1 MGMAEIRDAFEAYA
15 SGELAEQ
22 ELRGAIRAAI
32 DNQPDSI
39 PGYVAMAA
47 ALRRRQLISAELEA
61 AVLSDMQ
68 ALAGRRPP
76 DPGGTEDDRPS
87 DPASDAAANEDPTKA
102 RTRAPARGRSTG
114 PAAAWDT
121 VEKLGEPEAEVK
133 VGLVLRE
140 RFELVE
146 ELGSGG
152 MGVVYKALDQ
162 REIENRGREPYVAI
176 KVLNEDFKRHPESA
190 RALQRESKKA
200 MRLAHPN
207 IVLVRDF
214 DRDRGNVYMVMELLH
229 GQPIDQLVHTTYPN
243 GMPIEEAVRI
253 VRGLGAAL
261 SYAHQEGIVHA
272 DFKPSNTFLTSK
284 NVVKVLDFGV
294 ARAALALDRGD
305 STLFDAGKLNA
316 VSPAYASIE
325 MLIGEAPDT
334 RDDIYALACV
344 TYFLLTGRHPFNGID
359 AIKARDAG
367 LTPVRVKGLAEHQWR
382 ALRSGLIFER
392 WDRTPSVRA
401 FVDQFCADRS
411 DRSRRIAAAMSA
423 RARRLAHAAVN
434 GAGKVTGAAVARSAA
449 VTSAAQSG
457 VRHAIDSTVTC
468 IASLRAAVI
477 AHVRRVVDVVS
488 RRPGLVAAPVAALL
502 GAALLLV
509 GAREWLQRKP
519 AASAPTAMIAAE
531 PAARQAPALPRVTS
545 AAEETAPPSPETA
558 VAPSPM
564 TASTPASAPASPPA
578 AAAVTGVPP
587 SHSDPSP
594 VAAAPA
600 VAPAPNAQ
608 QQAIQGFIEQARQ
621 QMEAGNTVAALA
633 TIAAARRKYASAP
646 ALRNLE
652 VLYDRVEEE
661 VERINMAPTIS
672 VKNHAAWLAEIRD
685 LSGEDFPAID
695 QMLARTLANDIADQR
710 ARADRPAVIAGL
722 LDSGRKLFPEYAE
735 VLEHGTAG
743 VLDPSQLAVAEDPTA
758 PAAPAAIAGSSGESV
773 ADNTATK

>member
-32 DNQPDSI
+32 DSQPDSI

-61 AVLSDMQ
+61 AVISDMQ
-68 ALAGRRPP
+68 ARADRAAVSENSVL
-76 DPGGTEDDRPS
+76 DP
-87 DPASDAAANEDPTKA
+87 DAAANEDLTKA
-102 RTRAPARGRSTG
+102 RTKAPALARSTG
-114 PAAAWDT
+114 PAGAWDT
-121 VEKLGEPEAEVK
+121 VEKLAEPEAEVK

-146 ELGSGG
+146 ELGCGG

-162 REIENRGREPYVAI
+162 REIENHGREPYVAI

-229 GQPIDQLVHTTYPN
+229 GQPIDQLIHNSYPN
-243 GMPIEEAVRI
+243 GMPLEEAVRI

-325 MLIGEAPDT
+325 MLIGEAPDA
-334 RDDIYALACV
+334 RDDIYAFACV

-367 LTPVRVKGLAEHQWR
+367 LTPPRVKGLAEHQWR

-392 WDRTPSVRA
+392 WDRTPSVKA
-401 FVDQFCADRS
+401 FVDLFCSDRS
-411 DRSRRIAAAMSA
+411 D
-423 RARRLAHAAVN
+423 RARRLAIAASARAGRLANAAVA
-434 GAGKVTGAAVARSAA
+434 GAGKVTGAAVAGSAA
-449 VTSAAQSG
+449 VRNAAKSS
-457 VRHAIDSTVTC
+457 VTAASHAT
-468 IASLRAAVI
+468 IASVTRITNAVKTQ
-477 AHVRRVVDVVS
+477 VRRVIDTIAS
-488 RRPGLVAAPVAALL
+488 RPVLVAGPAGAALGAALLIVGAHEWSLHRPVAATPGPEAAVRETATPVEKYSALPAPAPAPIVTQVAAPVAASL
-502 GAALLLV
+502 
-509 GAREWLQRKP
+509 P
-519 AASAPTAMIAAE
+519 APVPSVAS
-531 PAARQAPALPRVTS
+531 
-545 AAEETAPPSPETA
+545 
-558 VAPSPM
+558 
-564 TASTPASAPASPPA
+564 ASTPAPASTQQASAAVPAAPPA
-578 AAAVTGVPP
+578 VSAQN
-587 SHSDPSP
+587 S
-594 VAAAPA
+594 
-600 VAPAPNAQ
+600 Q
-608 QQAIQGFIEQARQ
+608 QQLIQNFIEQARQ
-621 QMEAGNTVAALA
+621 QMESGNTTAALA
-633 TIAAARRKYASAP
+633 TIASARRKYAGAP
-646 ALRNLE
+646 ALKNLE
-652 VLYDRVEEE
+652 IVYDRVEEE
-661 VERINMAPTIS
+661 VARINMAPTLNLQ
-672 VKNHAAWLAEIRD
+672 NHAAWIAEIRD
-685 LSGEDFPAID
+685 LSGEDFPAIN
-695 QMLARTLANDIADQR
+695 QMLARALANDIADQR
-710 ARADRPAVIAGL
+710 ARADRPAVIARL
-722 LDSGRKLFPEYAE
+722 LESGRKLFPEYADE
-735 VLEHGTAG
+735 LEHGTAG
-743 VLDPSQLAVAEDPTA
+743 VLDASQLVVGEEADSPAAASPSLAASAPETETSPAAASSQSVAE
-758 PAAPAAIAGSSGESV
+758 
-773 ADNTATK
+773 NTAAK

>member
-15 SGELAEQ
+15 SGQLAEQ

-32 DNQPDSI
+32 DHQPDSI

-47 ALRRRQLISAELEA
+47 ALRRRHLISAELEA
-61 AVLSDMQ
+61 AVISDMQ
-68 ALAGRRPP
+68 TLAGRERVEAAQAVPEP
-76 DPGGTEDDRPS
+76 DSP
-87 DPASDAAANEDPTKA
+87 ANEDPTKA
-102 RTRAPARGRSTG
+102 RSKAPSQGRGTG

-133 VGLVLRE
+133 VGMVLRE

-146 ELGSGG
+146 ELGAGG

-229 GQPIDQLVHTTYPN
+229 GQPIDQLVHTTYPK
-243 GMPIEEAVRI
+243 GMPVEEAVRI

-284 NVVKVLDFGV
+284 NLVKVLDFGV

-325 MLIGEAPDT
+325 MLIGEAPDA
-334 RDDIYALACV
+334 RDDIYALGCV

-382 ALRSGLIFER
+382 ALRSALIFER
-392 WDRTPSVRA
+392 WDRTPSVKA
-401 FVDQFCADRS
+401 FVDQFCSDRS
-411 DRSRRIAAAMSA
+411 DRARRIAAAMSA
-423 RARRLAHAAVN
+423 RAGRLANAAVA
-434 GAGKVTGAAVARSAA
+434 GAGKVTDVAVARSSAVTNAA
-449 VTSAAQSG
+449 VSGVASATTATVTRVTSVTSA
-457 VRHAIDSTVTC
+457 VRARVRAVLNAI
-468 IASLRAAVI
+468 AA
-477 AHVRRVVDVVS
+477 
-488 RRPGLVAAPVAALL
+488 RPGLVAGPVGALL
-502 GAALLLV
+502 GAALFLLGAHEWALHKTEWALPKTATQSV
-509 GAREWLQRKP
+509 GAPSPASPGTTSTPEDTSPPSPVVAAAPVTPAPATLEAKSEARPALA
-519 AASAPTAMIAAE
+519 AASAPEA
-531 PAARQAPALPRVTS
+531 
-545 AAEETAPPSPETA
+545 
-558 VAPSPM
+558 
-564 TASTPASAPASPPA
+564 PPA
-578 AAAVTGVPP
+578 AAPGAP
-587 SHSDPSP
+587 SG
-594 VAAAPA
+594 
-600 VAPAPNAQ
+600 AQ
-608 QQAIQGFIEQARQ
+608 SSQQIIQNYVEQARQ
-621 QMEAGNTVAALA
+621 QMQSGNTAAALA
-633 TIAAARRKYASAP
+633 TIATARKKYAAAP
-646 ALRNLE
+646 ALKNLE
-652 VLYDRVEEE
+652 IVYDRVEEE
-661 VERINMAPTIS
+661 VERMNMAPTLN
-672 VKNHAAWLAEIRD
+672 VADHAAWIAEIRD
-685 LSGEDFPAID
+685 LSGDEFPAIE

-710 ARADRPAVIAGL
+710 ARADRPAVIARL
-722 LDSGRKLFPEYAE
+722 LESGRKLFPDYSD

-743 VLDPSQLAVAEDPTA
+743 VLDPEQIAVAEES
-758 PAAPAAIAGSSGESV
+758 AAPAAAASTTVATSPADSSAPAAGASGASV
-773 ADNTATK
+773 ADNTAAK

>member
-47 ALRRRQLISAELEA
+47 ALRRRHLISAELEA
-61 AVLSDMQ
+61 AVISDMR
-68 ALAGRRPP
+68 AVAGRADVKESSVPE
-76 DPGGTEDDRPS
+76 G
-87 DPASDAAANEDPTKA
+87 DAAANEDLTKA
-102 RTRAPARGRSTG
+102 RTSAPALGKSTG
-114 PAAAWDT
+114 PAGAWDT
-121 VEKLGEPEAEVK
+121 VEKLAEPEAEVK

-152 MGVVYKALDQ
+152 MGVVYKAIDQ

-229 GQPIDQLVHTTYPN
+229 GQPIDQLVSKSYPN
-243 GMPIEEAVRI
+243 GMPLEEAVRI

-316 VSPAYASIE
+316 VSPAYATIE
-325 MLIGEAPDT
+325 MLIGEAPDA
-334 RDDIYALACV
+334 RDDIYALGCV

-367 LTPVRVKGLAEHQWR
+367 LTPPRVKGLAEHQWR

-392 WDRTPSVRA
+392 WDRTPSVKL
-401 FVDQFCADRS
+401 FVEQFCTDRS
-411 DRSRRIAAAMSA
+411 DRSRRIAAAVSA
-423 RARRLAHAAVN
+423 RAMRLANAAAA
-434 GAGKVTGAAVARSAA
+434 GAGKVTGAAVAGSTAVRNAAKSGVTAATNATVTGVSSISAA
-449 VTSAAQSG
+449 VKMR
-457 VRHAIDSTVTC
+457 VRSAIDTVG
-468 IASLRAAVI
+468 
-477 AHVRRVVDVVS
+477 
-488 RRPGLVAAPVAALL
+488 RRPVLVAGPAGAALAAALFLVGAHEWSLHKPLPSPAAPKVAAHESATPAEQTPAPVENLAASNVASTAEQNARPAPAAAPAPAPAPTLVSASTPGAQQPSAPVAA
-502 GAALLLV
+502 
-509 GAREWLQRKP
+509 
-519 AASAPTAMIAAE
+519 
-531 PAARQAPALPRVTS
+531 
-545 AAEETAPPSPETA
+545 
-558 VAPSPM
+558 
-564 TASTPASAPASPPA
+564 
-578 AAAVTGVPP
+578 TGTQN
-587 SHSDPSP
+587 S
-594 VAAAPA
+594 
-600 VAPAPNAQ
+600 Q
-608 QQAIQGFIEQARQ
+608 QQLIQAYLEQARQ
-621 QMEAGNTVAALA
+621 QMQSGNTTAALA
-633 TIAAARRKYASAP
+633 TIATARRKYAGAP
-646 ALRNLE
+646 ALKNLE
-652 VLYDRVEEE
+652 IVYDRVEEE
-661 VERINMAPTIS
+661 VSRINMAPTLN
-672 VKNHAAWLAEIRD
+672 VQNHAAWIAEIRD
-685 LSGEDFPAID
+685 LSGEDFPAIE
-695 QMLARTLANDIADQR
+695 QMLARTLADDIADQR
-710 ARADRPAVIAGL
+710 AKADRPAVIARL
-722 LDSGRKLFPEYAE
+722 LESGRKLFPDYTD

-743 VLDPSQLAVAEDPTA
+743 VLDSSQLVVAEEADA
-758 PAAPAAIAGSSGESV
+758 PAAPAATVPASSADTAPASAGASAASV
-773 ADNTATK
+773 ADNTAAK

>member
-32 DNQPDSI
+32 DSQPDSI

-61 AVLSDMQ
+61 AVISDMQ
-68 ALAGRRPP
+68 AVAVRA
-76 DPGGTEDDRPS
+76 D
-87 DPASDAAANEDPTKA
+87 ADAAANEDLTKA
-102 RTRAPARGRSTG
+102 RTRPPALGRSTG
-114 PAAAWDT
+114 PSGAWDT
-121 VEKLGEPEAEVK
+121 DEKLAEPEAEVK

-146 ELGSGG
+146 ELGCGG

-229 GQPIDQLVHTTYPN
+229 GQPIDQLIHNKYPN
-243 GMPIEEAVRI
+243 GMPLEEAVRI

-284 NVVKVLDFGV
+284 NAIKVLDFGV

-325 MLIGEAPDT
+325 MLIGEAPDA
-334 RDDIYALACV
+334 RDDIYAFACV

-367 LTPVRVKGLAEHQWR
+367 LTPARVKGLAEHQWR

-392 WDRTPSVRA
+392 WDRTPSVKA
-401 FVDQFCADRS
+401 FVDEFCSDRS
-411 DRSRRIAAAMSA
+411 DRARRIAAAATA
-423 RARRLAHAAVN
+423 RAGQLATAAVA
-434 GAGKVTGAAVARSAA
+434 GAGKVTGAAVAGSAA
-449 VTSAAQSG
+449 VGNAAKSSVAAAISA
-457 VRHAIDSTVTC
+457 TVAA
-468 IASLRAAVI
+468 IASVANAVTTR
-477 AHVRRVVDVVS
+477 VRLVIDTVA
-488 RRPGLVAAPVAALL
+488 RRPVLVAGPLGAVL
-502 GAALLLV
+502 GAALLIV
-509 GAREWLQRKP
+509 GAHEWSIHRPVDAPVNVVSTAKP
-519 AASAPTAMIAAE
+519 IALPTPAPVAAASAAVA
-531 PAARQAPALPRVTS
+531 APAPAPV
-545 AAEETAPPSPETA
+545 AAPAP
-558 VAPSPM
+558 VVV
-564 TASTPASAPASPPA
+564 ASTPAAVPVPVAQPTSAAAPA
-578 AAAVTGVPP
+578 AAAQN
-587 SHSDPSP
+587 S
-594 VAAAPA
+594 
-600 VAPAPNAQ
+600 Q
-608 QQAIQGFIEQARQ
+608 QQLIQNYVEQARQ
-621 QMEAGNTVAALA
+621 QMESGNTTAALA

-646 ALRNLE
+646 ALKNLE
-652 VLYDRVEEE
+652 IVYDRVEEE
-661 VERINMAPTIS
+661 VARINMAPTLN
-672 VKNHAAWLAEIRD
+672 VQNHAAWIAEIRD

-710 ARADRPAVIAGL
+710 ARADRPAVIARL
-722 LDSGRKLFPEYAE
+722 LESGRKLFPDYTD

-743 VLDPSQLAVAEDPTA
+743 VLDASQLVVGEEPEA
-758 PAAPAAIAGSSGESV
+758 PAAPSASV
-773 ADNTATK
+773 AASSPDTENSPAAAPSQSVAENTAAK

>member
-15 SGELAEQ
+15 SGKIAEQ

-32 DNQPDSI
+32 DNQPESI

-68 ALAGRRPP
+68 ALT
-76 DPGGTEDDRPS
+76 GGERLVPQGNEDEGHAASES
-87 DPASDAAANEDPTKA
+87 DSAANEDPTRA

-243 GMPIEEAVRI
+243 GMPVEEAVRI

-325 MLIGEAPDT
+325 MLIGEAPDA

-367 LTPVRVKGLAEHQWR
+367 LTPVRVKGLADHQWR

-411 DRSRRIAAAMSA
+411 DRARRIAAAMSA
-423 RARRLAHAAVN
+423 RAHRLASAAVS
-434 GAGKVTGAAVARSAA
+434 GAGKVSGAAAARSAA
-449 VTSAAQSG
+449 ITSAAKSG
-457 VRHAIDSTVTC
+457 IRHATSTTVARV
-468 IASLRAAVI
+468 ASFTAAVMARI
-477 AHVRRVVDVVS
+477 RGIIDTVARK
-488 RRPGLVAAPVAALL
+488 PALVAAPVGAVL
-502 GAALLLV
+502 GAALLLL
-509 GAREWLQRKP
+509 AAHEWSQHKP
-519 AASAPTAMIAAE
+519 AASPVTPTVAHE
-531 PAARQAPALPRVTS
+531 PAPRQGPALQSVMS
-545 AAEETAPPSPETA
+545 APGETAPPSPEA
-558 VAPSPM
+558 A
-564 TASTPASAPASPPA
+564 AESAPVAASPPA
-578 AAAVTGVPP
+578 PVPAAVPP
-587 SHSDPSP
+587 SRSDAAP
-594 VAAAPA
+594 VPAAAAPDS
-600 VAPAPNAQ
+600 Q
-608 QQAIQGFIEQARQ
+608 QQIIQGYIEQARQ
-621 QMEAGNTVAALA
+621 QMEAGNTIAALA
-633 TIAAARRKYASAP
+633 TIAGARRKYASAP
-646 ALRNLE
+646 ALKSLE
-652 VLYDRVEEE
+652 VVYDRVEEE
-661 VERINMAPTIS
+661 VERINMAPTLN
-672 VKNHAAWLAEIRD
+672 VKNHAAWIAEIRD
-685 LSGEDFPAID
+685 LSGEDFRAID

-722 LDSGRKLFPEYAE
+722 LDSGRKLFPDYAD

-743 VLDPSQLAVAEDPTA
+743 VLDPSQIAVAEEPAASAEPAA
-758 PAAPAAIAGSSGESV
+758 PAAPAGSSAESV
-773 ADNTATK
+773 AENTAAR

>member
-15 SGELAEQ
+15 SGALAEQ
-22 ELRGAIRAAI
+22 ELRDAIRAAI
-32 DNQPDSI
+32 DNQPESI

-47 ALRRRQLISAELEA
+47 ALRRRHLISAELEA
-61 AVLSDMQ
+61 AVISDMQ
-68 ALAGRRPP
+68 ASGRVAADEAPRIPET
-76 DPGGTEDDRPS
+76 DL
-87 DPASDAAANEDPTKA
+87 AANEDPTKA
-102 RTRAPARGRSTG
+102 RTRAPPLGRSTG

-133 VGLVLRE
+133 VGMVLRE

-229 GQPIDQLVHTTYPN
+229 GQPIDQLVHTTYPK
-243 GMPIEEAVRI
+243 GMPLEETVRI

-284 NVVKVLDFGV
+284 NLVKVLDFGV

-325 MLIGEAPDT
+325 MLIGEAPDA
-334 RDDIYALACV
+334 RDDIYALGCV

-382 ALRSGLIFER
+382 ALRSALIFER
-392 WDRTPSVRA
+392 WDRTPSVKA
-401 FVDQFCADRS
+401 FVDQFCSDRS
-411 DRSRRIAAAMSA
+411 DRSRRIAAAVSA
-423 RARRLAHAAVN
+423 RAGRLANAAVV
-434 GAGKVTGAAVARSAA
+434 GAGKVTGAAVARSSAVTNAA
-449 VTSAAQSG
+449 VTGVTSATSATFTRVTTITG
-457 VRHAIDSTVTC
+457 AVRARVRAVLNA
-468 IASLRAAVI
+468 IAS
-477 AHVRRVVDVVS
+477 
-488 RRPGLVAAPVAALL
+488 RPGLVAGPVGALL
-502 GAALLLV
+502 GAALFLV
-509 GAREWLQRKP
+509 GAHEWSLHKP
-519 AASAPTAMIAAE
+519 VASAPPQSIAAQSIAE
-531 PAARQAPALPRVTS
+531 KNPAAP
-545 AAEETAPPSPETA
+545 A
-558 VAPSPM
+558 VAGTVQDTSP
-564 TASTPASAPASPPA
+564 
-578 AAAVTGVPP
+578 
-587 SHSDPSP
+587 PSP
-594 VAAAPA
+594 VAAPATAPMEAKSETRPA
-600 VAPAPNAQ
+600 VAPAIAPDAQ
-608 QQAIQGFIEQARQ
+608 SRSAPGTLPGVQNSQQLILNYVAQARE
-621 QMEAGNTVAALA
+621 QMQSGNTTAALA
-633 TIAAARRKYASAP
+633 TIATARKKYAAAP
-646 ALRNLE
+646 ALKNLE
-652 VLYDRVEEE
+652 IVYDRVEEE
-661 VERINMAPTIS
+661 VERINMAPTLS
-672 VKNHAAWLAEIRD
+672 VENHAAWIAEIRD
-685 LSGEDFPAID
+685 LSGDEFPAID

-710 ARADRPAVIAGL
+710 ARADRPAVIARL
-722 LDSGRKLFPEYAE
+722 LESGRKLFPDYTD

-743 VLDPSQLAVAEDPTA
+743 VLDPAQIAVAEES
-758 PAAPAAIAGSSGESV
+758 AAPAPTSTTVATSSPDAVSPPPPGASM
-773 ADNTATK
+773 ADNTAAK